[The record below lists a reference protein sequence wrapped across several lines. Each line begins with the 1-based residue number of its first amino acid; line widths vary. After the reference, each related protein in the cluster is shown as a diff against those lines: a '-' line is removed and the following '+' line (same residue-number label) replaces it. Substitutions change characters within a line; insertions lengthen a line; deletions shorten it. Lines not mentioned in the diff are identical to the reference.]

1 VILYIS
7 THLRLFSLHIL
18 TDIEKKDYNLYI
30 SMELLPIKFDFNK
43 NEILQKTIRAN
54 SALAELNLLI
64 NSITNFDLLLQPLTA
79 REAVASSEIEN
90 IRTTTL
96 ELLQAELMQPN
107 ELTSAQ
113 KETLSY
119 KKALKLGYNIVKE
132 KNKIH
137 IKDIVS
143 VQELVAPLK
152 SGLRKK
158 EVVIANRFGEIVYQ
172 PPKFDQVQD
181 LLENFDFYFNFD
193 NELDPLINMAIT
205 HFQFESIHPF
215 LDGNGRTGRILNE
228 LYLVL
233 KNKLKYPVLF
243 LSGYILE
250 SKPYYYQ
257 LFSEVR
263 EQNNWTAWVLYFLN
277 GIEQQAKETTL
288 RITKIKELEL
298 NYSRIIEV
306 KLNVTKKEAI
316 QNYFF
321 SKAFYTQTNII
332 KELGISRP
340 TASRYFKIL
349 LDEGDLEMRKVGR
362 EILYFIPE
370 FVELLS

>member
-132 KNKIH
+132 ENKIH
-137 IKDIVS
+137 IKDIIS

>member
-1 VILYIS
+1 M
-7 THLRLFSLHIL
+7 L

-54 SALAELNLLI
+54 SALAGLNSLI

-137 IKDIVS
+137 IKDIVL

-181 LLENFDFYFNFD
+181 LLENFDYYFNFD

-233 KNKLKYPVLF
+233 KDKLKYPVLF

-298 NYSRIIEV
+298 NYSRIIKA

-349 LDEGDLEMRKVGR
+349 LDEGDLEKRKVGR